1 MKRITEEK
9 LLSAWAYCDAE
20 DKSTNFML
28 QYMQDVA
35 GVDLSCVLKFIQNTS
50 DEKRKQWY
58 DKRNANQSSK
68 ENNNESTT

>member
-1 MKRITEEK
+1 MNQETEEK

-35 GVDLSCVLKFIQNTS
+35 GVDLSCVLKFIHKTF

-58 DKRNANQSSK
+58 GKRNSTQSSK
-68 ENNNESTT
+68 ENINERTT